1 MTELEE
7 RLRRD
12 LKSYSERID
21 PQSVRPLRDPP
32 ARRRSPAV
40 RWLAPVTAV
49 TAVIGIITGVSLAG
63 RSAAQPPASLL
74 APGQMPAYYVTLA
87 MGDSPRGPSYPYVTT
102 AFVRD
107 SATGAV
113 LAALPVPTLTTSNS
127 TQSPSI
133 TAAGDDRTFVITE
146 LGQEPV
152 GNAAKAG
159 APHSA
164 ADWTRLARFYL
175 LRVAANGRSASLS
188 RLPISVP
195 GDVGVNDVALSP
207 DGGMLAI
214 AGQSCSAAS
223 HCRYTGIRVIN
234 LATGATREWTA
245 HVPGSP
251 WALSWAGDEHL
262 AFQWQSPASQGYRLL
277 SVTGA
282 GGNLLAAPAI
292 TGPAP
297 TPTHFVSR
305 ELITPDGRV
314 VITSTVQNIPE
325 GHGRDTVVAK
335 IVALDASTGQ
345 LLRVLHTVTER
356 EVSTQENV
364 TGVSVS
370 DLDQGCRILALGPT
384 GVHALVEC
392 FGFGRLDGT
401 RFTPLPGVPDPR
413 ATTVSGSDFWGTA
426 TW

>member
-12 LKSYSERID
+12 LKSYSGRID

-32 ARRRSPAV
+32 ARRWSQTV

-49 TAVIGIITGVSLAG
+49 AAVIGIITGVSLAG
-63 RSAAQPPASLL
+63 RSAAQLPASLL

-87 MGDSPRGPSYPYVTT
+87 MGDSPRGPSNPNVTT

-107 SATGAV
+107 SATGDA
-113 LAALPVPTLTTSNS
+113 LATVPVPTLTTSNG

-146 LGQEPV
+146 VGQEPA

-159 APHSA
+159 TPHPA
-164 ADWTRLARFYL
+164 ADWTRLARFFL
-175 LRVAANGRSASLS
+175 LRVAANGRSASLT

-223 HCRYTGIRVIN
+223 HCRYTGIRVIS

-251 WALSWAGDEHL
+251 WALSWAGDERL
-262 AFQWQSPASQGYRLL
+262 AFQWQSQASHGYRLL

-292 TGPAP
+292 AGPAP
-297 TPTHFVSR
+297 TPTRSVPR
-305 ELITPDGRV
+305 ALITPDGRV

-356 EVSTQENV
+356 DVTTQEDV

-413 ATTVSGSDFWGTA
+413 ATTVSGSDFWGTGA
-426 TW
+426 W